1 MNEYLSYYGLEENLF
16 NKGVGSEAKYCSD
29 DYRNVMGRLSYLKEI
44 KGIGLFTGS
53 PGLGKTYTLRCFVDS
68 LNKDLY
74 KVIYISPINL
84 SKFEFFAN
92 IAKQL
97 NLNVGA
103 CYKDELYEN
112 IKLEIKRLTLE
123 QRISV
128 IVIIDD
134 AQNLNTKILLD
145 LKILFD
151 FQMDSKDYTTI
162 ILCGHESLR
171 LELSKVDY
179 ETLQQRVVV
188 NYKYEGLSR
197 EEVKDYIKTRLEL
210 SKQKSDIFTDT
221 ALNALYNASKGNP
234 RRLNSLIINC
244 LIIGY
249 QNQKEIIDDGI
260 VMMAKY
266 EIDFL
271 GV

>member
-1 MNEYLSYYGLEENLF
+1 MNEYLSYYGLESNLF
-16 NKGVGSEAKYCSD
+16 NKGVSSETRYNSK
-29 DYRNVMGRLSYLKEI
+29 DYKNVIGRLNYLKEI

-68 LNKDLY
+68 LNNDLY

-97 NLNVGA
+97 NLNIGA

-112 IKLEIKRLTLE
+112 IKNEIKRLTVE
-123 QRISV
+123 QRVSV

-134 AQNLNTKILLD
+134 AQNLNSKILMD

-162 ILCGHESLR
+162 VLCGYESLR
-171 LELSKVDY
+171 LELSKIDY
-179 ETLQQRVVV
+179 ETLQQRIVV
-188 NYKYEGLSR
+188 NYKYEGLTK
-197 EEVKDYIKTRLEL
+197 EEVKEYIKTRLEL
-210 SKQKSDIFTDT
+210 SKQKSSIFTDA
-221 ALNALYNASKGNP
+221 ALNALHNASKGNP
-234 RRLNSLIINC
+234 RRLNGLIINC

-249 QNQKEIIDDGI
+249 QNKKKIIDDEI
-260 VMMAKY
+260 VMMAKN
-266 EIDFL
+266 EIDFM
-271 GV
+271 GA

>member
-1 MNEYLSYYGLEENLF
+1 
-16 NKGVGSEAKYCSD
+16 
-29 DYRNVMGRLSYLKEI
+29 
-44 KGIGLFTGS
+44 
-53 PGLGKTYTLRCFVDS
+53 
-68 LNKDLY
+68 
-74 KVIYISPINL
+74 
-84 SKFEFFAN
+84 
-92 IAKQL
+92 
-97 NLNVGA
+97 
-103 CYKDELYEN
+103 
-112 IKLEIKRLTLE
+112 
-123 QRISV
+123 
-128 IVIIDD
+128 
-134 AQNLNTKILLD
+134 
-145 LKILFD
+145 
-151 FQMDSKDYTTI
+151 MDSKDYTTI

-260 VMMAKY
+260 VMMAKN
-266 EIDFL
+266 EIDFM